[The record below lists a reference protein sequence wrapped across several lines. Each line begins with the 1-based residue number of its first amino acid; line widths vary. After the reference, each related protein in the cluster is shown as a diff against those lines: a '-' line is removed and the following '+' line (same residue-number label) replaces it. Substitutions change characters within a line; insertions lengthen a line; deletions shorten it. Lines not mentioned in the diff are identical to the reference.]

1 MAEKKYATI
10 DIGSNSILLYIAE
23 KESSGKFKS
32 IINLCEITRLGKN
45 LQITGILEKDAIQKS
60 LEVLRNYKKICNEN
74 NVSEI
79 AAAGTM
85 ALRTASNSDEFTEQA
100 ERETGIKIE
109 IITGE
114 EEARLSYI
122 ALKEGI
128 GITGES
134 LAFDIGGGSTEFIYA
149 DSSGIKKR
157 FSVNIGVIKFTE
169 NYLKS
174 DPVTEKEILRA
185 ENSINNEISS
195 LNLNRNFKI
204 LTGMGGTV
212 TNIASVKHK
221 MLNYDP
227 DIIQGSI
234 ITMEDLLN
242 QIKDFS
248 SKTIEERKKIPGLE
262 PKRADVIITGAL
274 IIKCIL
280 LNSGRDSFIVSDFGI
295 RHGLMYD
302 KFG

>member
-10 DIGSNSILLYIAE
+10 DVGSNSILLYIAE
-23 KESSGKFKS
+23 KESSRKFKS
-32 IINLCEITRLGKN
+32 IINLSEITRLGKN

-85 ALRTASNSDEFTEQA
+85 ALRTASNSDEFTGQA

-221 MLNYDP
+221 MLNYNP

-274 IIKCIL
+274 IIKYIL
-280 LNSGRDSFIVSDFGI
+280 LNFGRDSFIVSDFGI

>member
-23 KESSGKFKS
+23 KESNGKFRS
-32 IINLCEITRLGKN
+32 VINLSEITRLGKN
-45 LQITGILEKDAIQKS
+45 LQIKGILENDVMQKS

-79 AAAGTM
+79 TAVGTM
-85 ALRTASNSDEFTEQA
+85 ALRTASNSNEFTGQA
-100 ERETGIKIE
+100 EKETGIKIN

-149 DSSGIKKR
+149 DSTGIKNR

-169 NYLKS
+169 NYFKS
-174 DPVTEKEILRA
+174 DPVTEEENLRA
-185 ENSINNEISS
+185 EYSINDEISS
-195 LNLNRNFKI
+195 LNFKKNLQI
-204 LTGMGGTV
+204 LVGMGGTA
-212 TNIASVKHK
+212 TNIAAVKHK
-221 MLNYDP
+221 MLNYNP

-242 QIKDFS
+242 QINDFS
-248 SKTIEERKKIPGLE
+248 SKTIEERKKIPGLD

-274 IIKCIL
+274 IIKSIL
-280 LNSGRDSFIVSDFGI
+280 INSGHDSFTVSDFGI

>member
-10 DIGSNSILLYIAE
+10 DVGSNSILLYIAE
-23 KESSGKFKS
+23 KESSRKFKS
-32 IINLCEITRLGKN
+32 IINLSEITRLGKN

-85 ALRTASNSDEFTEQA
+85 ALRTASNSDEFTGQA

-274 IIKCIL
+274 IIKYIL
-280 LNSGRDSFIVSDFGI
+280 LNFGRDSFIVSDFGI